1 MTTESE
7 HPDQDALEAML
18 RTWGHEQACE
28 RVELPPLEAG
38 VCEKPAAHRV
48 WWRRAPARWAATA
61 AAVLLGLGVGFWAG
75 SRPESA
81 YSSPAALESEKN
93 DAQQAHRHEQA
104 LTAERQA
111 WQAKQK
117 EILAAA
123 ETQAREWK
131 KTLAGMK
138 STQARQTRDLLALRG
153 DLAKARATL
162 ATLEGQENADQ
173 DKLAAAQKSLAG
185 TQKSLAG
192 TQKSLVETQTA
203 LATHKKRSR
212 ALLAAAGADRREAIS
227 RIKAQQQARE
237 RAQQRRMLA
246 IYLRTPAGS
255 PIELPAIQQA
265 VRMNRLLD
273 RAKALRASC
282 RSNEGRAM
290 IDRAE
295 VILTQ
300 LSLQNPDDVTR
311 VASLA
316 KLVRSSKLVESLQEQ
331 AKDSRTPPAVAK
343 WMTEVALVLS
353 GVSDVA

>member
-1 MTTESE
+1 M
-7 HPDQDALEAML
+7 
-18 RTWGHEQACE
+18 
-28 RVELPPLEAG
+28 
-38 VCEKPAAHRV
+38 
-48 WWRRAPARWAATA
+48 
-61 AAVLLGLGVGFWAG
+61 
-75 SRPESA
+75 
-81 YSSPAALESEKN
+81 
-93 DAQQAHRHEQA
+93 
-104 LTAERQA
+104 
-111 WQAKQK
+111 
-117 EILAAA
+117 
-123 ETQAREWK
+123 
-131 KTLAGMK
+131 
-138 STQARQTRDLLALRG
+138 
-153 DLAKARATL
+153 
-162 ATLEGQENADQ
+162 
-173 DKLAAAQKSLAG
+173 
-185 TQKSLAG
+185 
-192 TQKSLVETQTA
+192 ETQTA

-300 LSLQNPDDVTR
+300 LSLQNPDDLTR

>member
-1 MTTESE
+1 MTTEPE
-7 HPDQDALEAML
+7 HPDQAPLEAML
-18 RTWGHEQACE
+18 RTWGHEQACD
-28 RVELPPLEAG
+28 RVELPPLQVGQCA
-38 VCEKPAAHRV
+38 KPAALRV

-81 YSSPAALESEKN
+81 YSSPAAMEPEKN

-111 WQAKQK
+111 RQAKQK

-123 ETQAREWK
+123 ETQTREWK

-138 STQARQTRDLLALRG
+138 STQARQTRDLHALRG

-173 DKLAAAQKSLAG
+173 VKLAAAQKSLAE
-185 TQKSLAG
+185 TRKSLAG
-192 TQKSLVETQTA
+192 TQKSLTESQTA

-212 ALLAAAGADRREAIS
+212 ALLAAAAADRREAIS

-273 RAKALRASC
+273 RAKALRALC

-300 LSLQNPDDVTR
+300 LSLQNPDDLTR

>member
-38 VCEKPAAHRV
+38 QCEKPAAYRV

-111 WQAKQK
+111 WHAKQK

-173 DKLAAAQKSLAG
+173 DKLAAAQK
-185 TQKSLAG
+185 TLAG

-311 VASLA
+311 VARLA